1 MSQTHE
7 LITTGGL
14 LTKRYVSWSRDEH
27 RREWAVLNRVHAHTT
42 DLAPRP
48 VAADLDADPPTVT
61 MTLLPGR
68 PLAGSLSPAQLD
80 GLAVA
85 LRTLWS
91 VPCEDLAPRR
101 DEPGEF
107 VARVAAGL
115 AAAPRPAGLAGEACD
130 AARDWLRGVAFGPG
144 RTTVLGGADP
154 NLANY
159 LWDGERVRIVD
170 FEDAGRSDP
179 EIEVADLVEHLRARD
194 TDWSAF
200 VAGFDLDPARLLAG
214 RRVFAAFWL
223 CLLLPGG
230 RGEARNPPGTLDR
243 QAARLLGLLAGDAGN
258 R

>member
-7 LITTGGL
+7 LVATGGL

-27 RREWAVLNRVHAHTT
+27 RREWGVLTRVHAHTT

-61 MTLLPGR
+61 MSLLPGR
-68 PLAGSLSPAQLD
+68 PLSGSLSPAQLD
-80 GLAVA
+80 GLAAA

-91 VPCEDLAPRR
+91 VPCADLPARR
-101 DEPGEF
+101 DEPDAF
-107 VARVAAGL
+107 VGMVAARL
-115 AAAPRPAGLAGEACD
+115 AEAPRPTGSAGEAYD
-130 AARDWLRGVAFGPG
+130 AARDWLRHAAFGPG

-179 EIEVADLVEHLRARD
+179 EIELADLVEHLRARA
-194 TDWSAF
+194 TDWTAF
-200 VAGFDLDPARLLAG
+200 LAGFDLDPDRLLAG
-214 RRVFAAFWL
+214 RRLFAAFWL
-223 CLLLPGG
+223 HLLLPGG
-230 RGEARNPPGTLDR
+230 RAEARNPPGTLDR
-243 QAARLLGLLAGDAGN
+243 QAARVLGLLTDG